1 MAYWSQRYEQAWGR
15 YEEGLAIAERL
26 GDKRLIANAEYEIGF
41 RYVVERHLPGLRE
54 HEQRALALYEELGD
68 VNAAAQARQAL
79 VLGSFLGGD
88 REAARELETAGLE
101 AFRRSGSWYRVADSH
116 TLLSA
121 IEYLDGN
128 FASAREHL
136 CAALTI
142 VGPRGTATPTI
153 GALGVAALVAMSD
166 GELERGAR
174 LAGASAGLARRA
186 EIANAM
192 INVLHLPDPELVA
205 RERMGDAAGASLAA
219 GDALTFAEAIA
230 LACP

>member
-1 MAYWSQRYEQAWGR
+1 MASPGSPGTPSTSNTPPRCSIAQPTVPR
-15 YEEGLAIAERL
+15 AIAERL
-26 GDKRLIANAEYEIGF
+26 GDKRLNANAEYEIGF

-121 IEYLDGN
+121 IEY
-128 FASAREHL
+128 
-136 CAALTI
+136 
-142 VGPRGTATPTI
+142 
-153 GALGVAALVAMSD
+153 
-166 GELERGAR
+166 
-174 LAGASAGLARRA
+174 
-186 EIANAM
+186 
-192 INVLHLPDPELVA
+192 
-205 RERMGDAAGASLAA
+205 
-219 GDALTFAEAIA
+219 
-230 LACP
+230 